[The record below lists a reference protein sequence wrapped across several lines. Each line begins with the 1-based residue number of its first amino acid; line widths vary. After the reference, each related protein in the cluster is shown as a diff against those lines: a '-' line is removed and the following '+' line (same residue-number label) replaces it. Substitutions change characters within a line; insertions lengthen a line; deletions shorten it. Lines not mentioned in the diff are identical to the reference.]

1 MTQARRRLW
10 LSYAQRRMQFGE
22 VRQNPPSRF
31 LADLPKE
38 GVRRVGRL
46 AGGGYRAPV
55 RDGAPAPEMAM
66 TGKPLDLTKML
77 SRAKGKGG
85 EDGRMLPADEQHS
98 PLRGG
103 GVEEGTQAV
112 AYAVGERV
120 KHATYGSGLVVA
132 VDAEGEKATVT
143 VAFPKGGL
151 HKFDAA
157 RARLQKS
164 G

>member
-1 MTQARRRLW
+1 MKPNICTLP
-10 LSYAQRRMQFGE
+10 
-22 VRQNPPSRF
+22 QN
-31 LADLPKE
+31 LPKQ

-55 RDGAPAPEMAM
+55 REGAPAPEMAM

-77 SRAKGKGG
+77 SRGKGKTGTG
-85 EDGRMLPADEQHS
+85 APAAASSAPPAAE
-98 PLRGG
+98 
-103 GVEEGTQAV
+103 AV

-120 KHATYGSGLVVA
+120 KHAKYGSGLVVS